1 MNYTARY
8 NHIGWMSIVVIANV
22 QRMHRKI
29 LHVTA
34 CVLLYFLIGTT
45 LQMFCGA
52 LLRQLAGTCVD
63 AKQVMG
69 AEMKYKLLGASGLR
83 VSELCLGTMTFGT
96 EVDFGADWKE
106 CQKIFGTYVDAGG
119 NFIDTA
125 NQYTK
130 GTSERFVG
138 NLVKTNRDR
147 FVVAT
152 KYSLNTRAGDPNAGG
167 MHRKNLHQSVEASL
181 KRLDTGYIDLLWLH
195 TWDFTTPADQVMHA
209 LDDLVSTGKVLHIG
223 ISDTPAW
230 VVAQANSIAQ
240 LRGWTPFVAL
250 QVEYSLIRRSVEREL
265 LPMAK
270 AFDLPV
276 TPWAVLGG
284 GMLTGKYTRD
294 DGTQQD
300 TRRERSNQVRATDRN
315 LGIARVVD
323 AIADELG
330 VKSAYVALSWVRQ
343 RGDNIIPIIGARK
356 ASQVC
361 DMLES
366 LSICLSEQQ
375 MKALNEASEI
385 KLGFPHDFTGQPDIL
400 EGLYGD
406 LVDRFAFDIGDHH
419 SVGAKPPI
427 YGD

>member
-1 MNYTARY
+1 
-8 NHIGWMSIVVIANV
+8 
-22 QRMHRKI
+22 
-29 LHVTA
+29 
-34 CVLLYFLIGTT
+34 
-45 LQMFCGA
+45 
-52 LLRQLAGTCVD
+52 
-63 AKQVMG
+63 
-69 AEMKYKLLGASGLR
+69 
-83 VSELCLGTMTFGT
+83 MTFGT

-106 CQKIFGTYVDAGG
+106 CQKIFGTYADAGG

-138 NLVKTNRDR
+138 KLVKTNRDR

-195 TWDFTTPADQVMHA
+195 MWDFTTPVDQVMHA

-276 TPWAVLGG
+276 TPWGC
-284 GMLTGKYTRD
+284 TWWW
-294 DGTQQD
+294 
-300 TRRERSNQVRATDRN
+300 N
-315 LGIARVVD
+315 
-323 AIADELG
+323 
-330 VKSAYVALSWVRQ
+330 
-343 RGDNIIPIIGARK
+343 
-356 ASQVC
+356 
-361 DMLES
+361 
-366 LSICLSEQQ
+366 
-375 MKALNEASEI
+375 
-385 KLGFPHDFTGQPDIL
+385 
-400 EGLYGD
+400 
-406 LVDRFAFDIGDHH
+406 VDRQVHT
-419 SVGAKPPI
+419 
-427 YGD
+427 